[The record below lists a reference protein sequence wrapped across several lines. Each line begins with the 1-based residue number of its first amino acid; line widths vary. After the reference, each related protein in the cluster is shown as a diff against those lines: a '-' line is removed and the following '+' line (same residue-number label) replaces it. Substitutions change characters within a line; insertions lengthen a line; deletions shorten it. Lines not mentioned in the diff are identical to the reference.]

1 MKQAQQQW
9 LSAAE
14 CARRTR
20 LTVRALRVY
29 EERGLVA
36 PKRTEKG
43 WRLYGPAELARL
55 NEILTLKELG
65 LGLTRIAQ
73 LLVGRAVDLDA
84 ALAAQQDALQELRE
98 HAGRS
103 LVLVAA
109 ARKQIAEGKQITVDQ
124 LIQIV
129 KETRMADTSSTVA
142 WRRYEQARPRTEVK
156 IDHRAYADYA
166 GHYRFE
172 SGVVT
177 ITHRDDRLYGQI
189 TGQPEFELFAE
200 SDTSFFLKVVPAQV
214 TFTRNGDGRVDRLVI
229 HQGGYDIE
237 AVRIDQAEADTFN
250 DAIRLRIQER
260 APHPEGDVLVRRL
273 VQQHQAGQPDYDEM
287 TPSLADAVR
296 EQLALATPMIAA
308 KGELRAVRFKGVAEA
323 GWDVYD
329 LEFEN
334 GEMEMRFVLNVDG
347 KLSGLFMR
355 PVP

>member
-1 MKQAQQQW
+1 MTQAQHQW

-14 CARRTR
+14 CARRTG
-20 LTVRALRVY
+20 LTIRALRVY

-36 PKRTEKG
+36 PRRTEKG

-65 LGLTRIAQ
+65 LGLARIAQ
-73 LLVGRAVDLDA
+73 LLAGRAVDLDA
-84 ALAAQQDALQELRE
+84 ALAAQQDALQELRD
-98 HAGRS
+98 HADRS
-103 LVLVAA
+103 LALVTA

-124 LIQIV
+124 LVQIV

-156 IDHRAYADYA
+156 VDPRVYAEYV

-177 ITHRDDRLYGQI
+177 VAQHDAHLFGQI
-189 TGQPEFELFAE
+189 TGQPEFELFPE
-200 SDTSFFLKVVPAQV
+200 SETSFFLKVVPAQV
-214 TFTRNGDGRVDRLVI
+214 TFARNDDGRVDRLVI

-237 AVRIDQAEADTFN
+237 AIRIDQAEAEAFA

-260 APHPEGDVLVRRL
+260 SPHPEGDVLVRRL
-273 VQQHQAGQPDYDEM
+273 VQQHRAGQPDYDEM

-329 LEFEN
+329 LEFEK
-334 GEMEMRFVLNVDG
+334 GDMEVRFVLNPDG